1 MKVIRLYVLLL
12 AALTGTPGATA
23 QERLS
28 NDTVYI
34 PVGTQNRHSTKLYG
48 NVYTAARLQG
58 VLRENRQRYPGKTL
72 AVVFMEPGAYYPDS
86 TLVITPELANGNG
99 AVVIMPAHP
108 GDMVTLSGGQPVK
121 VKWRRWK
128 NGIYKA
134 KLALPYTFDHLYI
147 NDIQQIRARYP
158 NYDSSAQHY
167 NGSAAD
173 AVSPERVKTW
183 KHPQGGYVHALHKG
197 EWGGYHYRITG
208 VNPDYSLQMEGGYQ
222 NNRQMGM
229 HASRRFVEN
238 IFEELDTARE
248 WYYDQPAQ
256 TLYYKPAPGTR
267 LSGASVVV
275 SRLPQVIALKGTADN
290 PVRNVTIAGLRLAH
304 TAPTF
309 MDTREPLL
317 RSDWTIYR
325 GGTILLDGTENCTI
339 RDCEFD
345 HNGGNAVFVSNY
357 NRHAT
362 ISGCHIHD
370 AGGSGICFVGSPD
383 AVRSPLFEYNESQP
397 LAAIDTVRGPKTSH
411 YPDSCTAYDNLI
423 YRTGTIE
430 KQTAGIQLS
439 MAMNISVLHNSI
451 YDVPRAGI
459 NVSEGTFGGHDI
471 AYNDVFNTVLETGDH
486 GAFNSWGRDRYWHP
500 DRSVMN
506 DLTEA
511 HPELILLDAVHTTR
525 LHHNRFRCDHGW
537 DIDLDD
543 GSSNYY
549 IYNNVCL
556 NGGLKLRE
564 GFYRTVENNVILNNS
579 FHPHVWF
586 KNSHDVFRHNIVTG
600 PYKPIG
606 IRYWGDELDFN
617 LFPDKA
623 ALPAETDRHSVAGD
637 PGFVNPIG
645 GDYRVKAASP
655 ALRMVFNNFP
665 MDSFGVVSPALRLLA
680 KKAPLPVLQQQH
692 LIGTS
697 ETTWLGARV
706 KNIET
711 LGERSAA
718 GLPDNNGVYLI
729 SIPDNF
735 PYRLQA
741 GDVILKA
748 GNTVVKNV
756 EDLLKAYTREG
767 DKPATLTIFRDQRQI
782 ILGF

>member
-1 MKVIRLYVLLL
+1 MKIIRLYALLL
-12 AALTGTPGATA
+12 TALTGTLATTA

-34 PVGTQNRHSTKLYG
+34 PVGNQSRHSAKLYG
-48 NVYTAARLQG
+48 NLYTAARLQG
-58 VLRENRQRYPGKTL
+58 VLRENRERYPGKTL
-72 AVVFMEPGAYYPDS
+72 AVVLMDPGTWYLDS
-86 TLVITPELANGNG
+86 TLVITPELANGNS
-99 AVVIMPAHP
+99 AVVIMPAHA
-108 GDMVTLSGGQPVK
+108 GDSVTLSGGQPVK

-134 KLALPYTFDHLYI
+134 KLALPYTFDQLYI
-147 NDIQQIRARYP
+147 NDQQQVRARYP

-173 AVSPERVKTW
+173 AISPERVKTW
-183 KHPQGGYVHALHKG
+183 QHPQGGYVHALHKG

-208 VNPDYSLQMEGGYQ
+208 VNADYSLQLEGGYQ

-238 IFEELDTARE
+238 IFEELDTTRE
-248 WYYDQPAQ
+248 WYYDQQAK

-267 LSGASVVV
+267 LSKASVVV
-275 SRLPQVIALKGTADN
+275 SRLPQVIALKGSAGN
-290 PVRNVTIAGLRLAH
+290 PVRNVTIAGLRFAH

-325 GGTILLDGTENCTI
+325 GGTILLDGTEHCTV

-370 AGGSGICFVGSPD
+370 AGGSGICFVGNPD

-397 LAAIDTVRGPKTSH
+397 LAAIDTVRGPKTDH
-411 YPDSCTAYDNLI
+411 YPDSCIAYNNLI
-423 YRTGTIE
+423 YRTGAIE

-439 MAMNISVLHNSI
+439 MAMNISVLHNTI

-500 DRSVMN
+500 DRGTMN
-506 DLTEA
+506 DLAEA
-511 HPELILLDAVHTTR
+511 HPELILLDAIYTTR

-564 GFYRTVENNVILNNS
+564 GFYRTVENNIILNNS

-586 KNSHDVFRHNIVTG
+586 KNSHDVFRHNIVTS

-617 LFPDKA
+617 LFPDNT
-623 ALPAETDRHSVAGD
+623 ALPAETDRHSMAGD
-637 PGFVNPIG
+637 PGFVNPIA
-645 GDYRVKAASP
+645 GDYRVKAGSP

-680 KKAPLPVLQQQH
+680 KKAPLPVLQQQR
-692 LIGTS
+692 LSGTS
-697 ETTWLGARV
+697 ETTWLGARI

-718 GLPDNNGVYLI
+718 GLPDNNGVYVVRV
-729 SIPDNF
+729 PDHF
-735 PYRLQA
+735 PYQLQA

-748 GNTVVKNV
+748 GNTVVQNV
-756 EDLLKAYTREG
+756 GDLQKAYSRDS
-767 DKPATLTIFRDQRQI
+767 DKPATLTIFRNQRQI
-782 ILGF
+782 ILGL

>member
-1 MKVIRLYVLLL
+1 MIRLYALLL
-12 AALTGTPGATA
+12 TAVTGALATTA

-34 PVGTQNRHSTKLYG
+34 PVGIQSRHSAKLYG
-48 NVYTAARLQG
+48 NVYTAARLQA
-58 VLRENRQRYPGKTL
+58 VLRENRERHPGKTL
-72 AVVFMEPGAYYPDS
+72 AVVLMEPGTYYLDS

-108 GDMVTLSGGQPVK
+108 GDDVTLSGGQPVK

-134 KLALPYTFDHLYI
+134 KLELPYSFDQLYI
-147 NDIQQIRARYP
+147 NDRQQVRARYP
-158 NYDSSAQHY
+158 NYDSSAQYY

-173 AVSPERVKTW
+173 AISPERVKTW

-208 VNPDYSLQMEGGYQ
+208 VHPDYSLQLEGGYQ

-248 WYYDQPAQ
+248 WYYDQPAK
-256 TLYYKPAPGTR
+256 TLYYKPAPGVR
-267 LSGASVVV
+267 LSRATVVV
-275 SRLPQVIALKGTADN
+275 SRLPQAITLKGSANN

-325 GGTILLDGTENCTI
+325 GGAILLDGTEHCTI

-357 NRHAT
+357 NRHAAIT
-362 ISGCHIHD
+362 GCHIHD
-370 AGGSGICFVGSPD
+370 AGGSGICFVGNPD

-397 LAAIDTVRGPKTSH
+397 LAAIDTVRGPKTNH
-411 YPDSCTAYDNLI
+411 YPDSCTVYNNLI
-423 YRTGTIE
+423 YRIGTIE

-439 MAMNISVLHNSI
+439 MAMNISVLHNTI

-500 DRSVMN
+500 DRGAMN

-511 HPELILLDAVHTTR
+511 HPELILQDAIYTTR

-586 KNSHDVFRHNIVTG
+586 KNSHDIFRHNIVTG

-623 ALPAETDRHSVAGD
+623 TLPAETDQHSMAGD
-637 PGFVNPIG
+637 PGFVNPIA
-645 GDYRVKAASP
+645 GDYRVKAGSP
-655 ALRMVFNNFP
+655 ALRIVFNNFP
-665 MDSFGVVSPALRLLA
+665 MDSFGVISPALRLLA
-680 KKAPLPVLQQQH
+680 KKAPLPVLRQQH

-697 ETTWLGARV
+697 ETTWLGARI

-718 GLPDNNGVYLI
+718 GLPDNNGVYLVR
-729 SIPDNF
+729 IPDNF
-735 PYRLQA
+735 PYALQA

-748 GNTVVKNV
+748 GNTVVQNV
-756 EDLLKAYTREG
+756 GDLQKAYNREG
-767 DKPATLTIFRDQRQI
+767 DKPATLTIFRNQREI
-782 ILGF
+782 ILKF

>member
-1 MKVIRLYVLLL
+1 MKSINLYLLL
-12 AALTGTPGATA
+12 LMSLAGPLASKA
-23 QERLS
+23 QERVS

-34 PVGTQNRHSTKLYG
+34 PADIRTGDPLPPDG
-48 NVYTAARLQG
+48 NTIRLQHM
-58 VLRENRQRYPGKTL
+58 LREKRAAYPGKTL
-72 AVVFMEPGAYYPDS
+72 AIIFTQPGTWYLDT

-99 AVVIMPAHP
+99 SIVFMPANT
-108 GDMVTLSGGQPVK
+108 GDSITLSGGQPIK

-128 NGIYKA
+128 KGIYKA
-134 KLALPYTFDHLYI
+134 RLDLPYNFDQLYI
-147 NDIQQIRARYP
+147 NDEQQVRARYP
-158 NYDSSAQHY
+158 NYDSSAKHY

-173 AVSPERVKTW
+173 ALSPERIKTW

-197 EWGGYHYRITG
+197 EWGGYHYRIIG
-208 VNPDYSLQMEGGYQ
+208 VNPDNTLQLEGGYQ

-229 HASRRFVEN
+229 HAGHRFVEN
-238 IFEELDTARE
+238 IFEELDTTRE
-248 WYYDQPAQ
+248 WFYDQPDK

-267 LSGASVVV
+267 LSKASVVV
-275 SRLPQVIALKGTADN
+275 SRLLQVIALKGSADN
-290 PVRNVTIAGLRLAH
+290 PVRNVTIANLRFAH

-325 GGTILLDGTENCTI
+325 GGTVLLDGTEHCTI

-357 NRHAT
+357 NRHAL

-370 AGGSGICFVGSPD
+370 AGGSGICFVGNPD

-397 LAAIDTVRGPKTSH
+397 LAAIDTVRGPKTNH
-411 YPDSCTAYDNLI
+411 YPDSCTAYNNLI

-430 KQTAGIQLS
+430 KQTAGVQLS
-439 MAMNISVLHNSI
+439 MATNISVLHNTI

-500 DRSVMN
+500 DRRTMDS
-506 DLTEA
+506 LTAA
-511 HPELILLDAVHTTR
+511 HPELILLDAIYTTQ

-586 KNSHDVFRHNIVTG
+586 KNSHDIFRHNIVTG

-606 IRYWGDELDFN
+606 IHYWGDEIDNN
-617 LFPDKA
+617 LFPA
-623 ALPAETDRHSVAGD
+623 NTALPTETDKHSVSGD
-637 PGFVNPIG
+637 AGFVNPIA

-655 ALRMVFNNFP
+655 ALRILFNSFS
-665 MDSFGVVSPALRLLA
+665 MDSFGVVSPALRQLA
-680 KKAPLPVLQQQH
+680 KKAPLPVLAQQR
-692 LIGTS
+692 LLTTS
-697 ETTWLGARV
+697 ETTWLGARI

-718 GLPDNNGVYLI
+718 GLPDDNGVYVI
-729 SIPDNF
+729 SVPDNF
-735 PYRLQA
+735 PYQLQA
-741 GDVILKA
+741 GDVILKVGDTA
-748 GNTVVKNV
+748 VEKVKDFLNTYSRQG
-756 EDLLKAYTREG
+756 DRRE
-767 DKPATLTIFRDQRQI
+767 KLTIFRNQRLQI
-782 ILGF
+782 IGPQG